1 MTLTLKWANGTC
13 TGDLEQVVSLIQAI
27 TQKKPWTQTVPK
39 NGGLVAWQ
47 KWDKSER
54 LYSDEDP
61 TIADDLAELLADHLG
76 VPHDEVTIKPD
87 PRDESQLTA
96 SELRARRLSAHL
108 SKTDLAELCGVNK
121 WTVRNWEQ
129 GVRTVIPTQ
138 VVRIFQRIE
147 SYKKEA
153 RASVQ
158 AEEALLLLAQKNNP
172 AKDGPEQYA
181 VYAPGDQAYTT
192 LWPNAAIS
200 ADVWRDAVIETGCFR
215 TVASD
220 YEARFM
226 GLKLMTIEPPRK
238 AKP

>member
-1 MTLTLKWANGTC
+1 MTLTLKWANGTY
-13 TGDLEQVVSLIQAI
+13 TGDLTQVASFVTNL
-27 TQKKPWTQTVPK
+27 TNKKPWTQTTRK
-39 NGGLVAWQ
+39 RSGLTVWQ

-54 LYSDEDP
+54 LTSAGDP
-61 TIADDLAELLADHLG
+61 TIADDLAEVLADHLG
-76 VPHDEVTIKPD
+76 VPQDEVTIKPD

-96 SELRARRLSAHL
+96 SELRARRLRAHL
-108 SKTDLAELCGVNK
+108 SKKDLASLCGVNEY
-121 WTVRNWEQ
+121 TVRNWEQ
-129 GVRTVIPTQ
+129 GVRTVIPTR
-138 VVRIFQRIE
+138 VLRIFQRID
-147 SYKKEA
+147 SYREEA
-153 RASVQ
+153 RAAVYADAARLAGS
-158 AEEALLLLAQKNNP
+158 EDALTQTDLT
-172 AKDGPEQYA
+172 GYA

-238 AKP
+238 GKP